1 MKSMMQMVARKG
13 TPPAMTNGERTAV
26 YKEAFSE
33 ALSICDEEDRKRL
46 NHILSEFDANLTR
59 VRNMG
64 KVGAQE
70 LLGALGI
77 WMQQFPES
85 VLLRMIH
92 ERKNRKWQ

>member
-1 MKSMMQMVARKG
+1 MKSMMQMVTRKA

-33 ALSICDEEDRKRL
+33 ALSMCDEQDRKKL
-46 NHILSEFDANLTR
+46 AHILSEFDANLTR

-85 VLLRMIH
+85 VLLRMIQ

>member
-1 MKSMMQMVARKG
+1 MKSMMQMVTRKA

-33 ALSICDEEDRKRL
+33 ALGMVDEQDRKKL
-46 NHILSEFDANLTR
+46 AHILSEFDANLTR

-92 ERKNRKWQ
+92 ERKAKR